1 IYTLS
6 LHDALPICLRLPGRR
21 EDQHRPARDLPDLV
35 PRRRLPVLR
44 ARAANLGAQP
54 DRGSEPGRRDHDGGA
69 VDRARDRLRHP
80 LRADAAAVGGGG
92 AAARALRGSRP
103 GGMTRALLERLGVEL
118 PIVQAGMGGG
128 IAGSELA
135 AAVSEAGGLG
145 TIGNMPAPALAN
157 ELAKA
162 KQASAKPIAVN
173 LLLNLARASH
183 WEAAGQA
190 DVIVTFWGS
199 PRRRSEKPWLHQCGS
214 VDEAQA
220 ARAAGADGVIVQGVE
235 AGGHVRGTTP
245 ALELLRQV
253 RAALPDGYP
262 LLLAGGIADP
272 ADVRRALDAGAEAAV
287 LGTRF
292 LMSEE
297 SRARRAYKQRLMESR
312 ETVLTELFGLG
323 WPDAPHRVIWNEAA
337 ERWLRKDRRGP
348 RWVRAAN

>member
-1 IYTLS
+1 
-6 LHDALPICLRLPGRR
+6 
-21 EDQHRPARDLPDLV
+21 
-35 PRRRLPVLR
+35 
-44 ARAANLGAQP
+44 
-54 DRGSEPGRRDHDGGA
+54 
-69 VDRARDRLRHP
+69 
-80 LRADAAAVGGGG
+80 
-92 AAARALRGSRP
+92 
-103 GGMTRALLERLGVEL
+103 MTRALLERLGVEL

-145 TIGNMPAPALAN
+145 TIGIMPAPALAN

-162 KQASAKPIAVN
+162 KQATTKPVAVN
-173 LLLNLARASH
+173 LLLNRARAGH
-183 WEAAGQA
+183 WEAARPA
-190 DVIVTFWGS
+190 DVIVTFWGR
-199 PRRRSEKPWLHQCGS
+199 PRRRTEKPWLHQCGS

-220 ARAAGADGVIVQGVE
+220 ARAAGADGVILQGVE

-262 LLLAGGIADP
+262 LLLAGGIADA
-272 ADVRRALDAGAEAAV
+272 ADARRALHAGAEAAV

-323 WPDAPHRVIWNEAA
+323 WPNAPHRVVWNEAA
-337 ERWLRKDRRGP
+337 ERWLADDRRGP
-348 RWVRAAN
+348 AWVRAANRITGPALSRLPDQLQSGALKRQRPTVPFLSPRPPTDTTPKALLDSGPLYAGESVARIHDIRPARELVRELAAVG